1 MKNIIQL
8 NIPNLKGNEKR
19 YIQNCIITNWIS
31 TSGKY
36 IGKFEKKLCEFTKS
50 KNAIACINGTAALQ
64 ISLKIVGVKNEDEV
78 IVPTLTFIA
87 PVNAIKYNNA
97 IPVFM
102 DADQTHNFDINKTID
117 FIKNNTFFKKR
128 FSYNKK
134 SKRRISALIPVHVW
148 GNAVNLEKLISL
160 CKKKN
165 IKIVED
171 ASESLGTFYTEGK
184 LKGKHTGTVGDV
196 GCISFN
202 GNKII
207 TTGGGGVILTNN
219 NSYAKKAR
227 YLISQAKNDTLNF
240 VHNEIGYNFKLTNIH
255 AAIGLGQL
263 EKIDY
268 YLKKKKEIN
277 NFYQKNIKN
286 KKLFFLKSPKYA
298 KNNYWMNILTIKNL
312 KNDNKA
318 KKLLK
323 KFLKNKIESRYIWK
337 LNHTQKPYNKYQ
349 KYKIKIAQNITH
361 NSICL
366 PSSTSLKKTDLKKIV
381 KIINSY

>member
-102 DADQTHNFDINKTID
+102 DADQTHNLDINKTID

-148 GNAVNLEKLISL
+148 GNAVNLEKLIS
-160 CKKKN
+160 
-165 IKIVED
+165 
-171 ASESLGTFYTEGK
+171 
-184 LKGKHTGTVGDV
+184 
-196 GCISFN
+196 
-202 GNKII
+202 
-207 TTGGGGVILTNN
+207 
-219 NSYAKKAR
+219 
-227 YLISQAKNDTLNF
+227 
-240 VHNEIGYNFKLTNIH
+240 
-255 AAIGLGQL
+255 
-263 EKIDY
+263 
-268 YLKKKKEIN
+268 
-277 NFYQKNIKN
+277 
-286 KKLFFLKSPKYA
+286 
-298 KNNYWMNILTIKNL
+298 
-312 KNDNKA
+312 
-318 KKLLK
+318 
-323 KFLKNKIESRYIWK
+323 
-337 LNHTQKPYNKYQ
+337 
-349 KYKIKIAQNITH
+349 
-361 NSICL
+361 
-366 PSSTSLKKTDLKKIV
+366 
-381 KIINSY
+381 

>member
-102 DADQTHNFDINKTID
+102 DADQTHNLDINKTID

-268 YLKKKKEIN
+268 YLKKKKKLII
-277 NFYQKNIKN
+277 FIKR
-286 KKLFFLKSPKYA
+286 
-298 KNNYWMNILTIKNL
+298 I
-312 KNDNKA
+312 
-318 KKLLK
+318 
-323 KFLKNKIESRYIWK
+323 
-337 LNHTQKPYNKYQ
+337 
-349 KYKIKIAQNITH
+349 
-361 NSICL
+361 
-366 PSSTSLKKTDLKKIV
+366 
-381 KIINSY
+381 

>member
-19 YIQNCIITNWIS
+19 YIQNCISTNWIS

-36 IGKFEKKLCEFTKS
+36 IGQFEKKLCEFTKS

-97 IPVFM
+97 IPIFM
-102 DADQTHNFDINKTID
+102 DADQTHNLDINKTID
-117 FIKNNTFFKKR
+117 FIKNNTFFKKK

-134 SKRRISALIPVHVW
+134 SKRRISAIIPVHVW

-263 EKIDY
+263 EKINY
-268 YLKKKKEIN
+268 YLRKKKEIN

-318 KKLLK
+318 KKFLK
-323 KFLKNKIESRYIWK
+323 KFLKNDIESRYIWK
-337 LNHTQKPYNKYQ
+337 HWFL
-349 KYKIKIAQNITH
+349 
-361 NSICL
+361 
-366 PSSTSLKKTDLKKIV
+366 
-381 KIINSY
+381 